1 VTPIVMSAAAA
12 LACACLA
19 SAAFA
24 QSTSTGSGQAYP
36 VKTVRIIS
44 PTGPGGGADA
54 QARLLARRL
63 SESLGQPFFVDN
75 RPGASGI
82 VGTEVV
88 AKSPPDG
95 YTLLVTSSLIAV
107 SAVMFKK
114 LPFDPLRDLV
124 AVSQAASA
132 PQVLVVHPSVPAKSV
147 KELVALARRQRLNV
161 GSSGSGSVN
170 HIAAEMF
177 RQAAGIPAV
186 THVPYKSGMASTMA
200 LMSGEV
206 DYIFAGTVQAM
217 PILRSNRGRALAVTS
232 LKRAPVLPDVP
243 TMDSVYPGFVSANWY
258 GMFAP
263 GATPPAIVS
272 RLHSAIVAAMKSQE
286 VRDFLTGEGA
296 EPVGSSPQ
304 EFAAYLRSEIE
315 RYSKAVK
322 AANLTVE

>member
-1 VTPIVMSAAAA
+1 MPRIVKSAAAAA

-19 SAAFA
+19 SPAFA
-24 QSTSTGSGQAYP
+24 QSYP

-44 PTGPGGGADA
+44 PTGPGGGADT
-54 QARLLARRL
+54 QARLLAKRL
-63 SESLGQPFFVDN
+63 SESLGQSFFVEN
-75 RPGASGI
+75 RPGASGVI
-82 VGTEVV
+82 GTEIV

-147 KELVALARRQRLNV
+147 KELVALAKRQRLNV

-217 PILRSNRGRALAVTS
+217 PILRTHRGRALAVTS
-232 LKRAPVLPDVP
+232 LKRAPALPDVP

-263 GATPPAIVS
+263 GGTPAAIVD
-272 RLHSAIVAAMKSQE
+272 RLYAGIVAAMKSQE
-286 VRDFLTGEGA
+286 VRDFLNGEGA
-296 EPVGSSPQ
+296 EPVGSAPQ
-304 EFAAYLRSEIE
+304 AFAAYLRSEIE
-315 RYSKAVK
+315 RYSKVVK
-322 AANLTVE
+322 AANLKVD